1 VAYREVIEDG
11 PGAKI
16 SSVGTVLATSRGLL
30 FFKPFANEFDPLGY
44 ANFSYKFRDPVTG
57 LESSEVTV
65 SFAVSP
71 VNDAPRA
78 LPLSVSVNKLSQD
91 EVTVRLDAIDNDV
104 ADPLSMSYAPS
115 FSDTLYSKITVW
127 PVFGDVLQVPDRAPI
142 LSESENYAF
151 KSSYASQVDSAP
163 LTTDRRHTPHN
174 KQAPYSGAATTLRA
188 TVVRPRPSRHPRS
201 NLNLNLGRAYV
212 EPVEQLWRRV

>member
-1 VAYREVIEDG
+1 MLEVVITELPVRGEIFQAVNMTEMFGGPVAYREVIEEG

-16 SSVGTVLATSRGLL
+16 DTVGTVLTTSRGLL
-30 FFKPFANEFDPLGY
+30 FFTPFANEFDPLGY
-44 ANFSYKFRDPVTG
+44 ANFSYIFRDPATG

-71 VNDAPRA
+71 VNDAPQA

-104 ADPLSMSYAPS
+104 ADPLSMSYAPA
-115 FSDTLYSKITVW
+115 FSDTLYSKITDW
-127 PVFGDVLQVPDRAPI
+127 PAFGDVLQVSDRASI

-151 KSSYASQVDSAP
+151 KSRYASQVDSAR
-163 LTTDRRHTPHN
+163 LTTDR
-174 KQAPYSGAATTLRA
+174 
-188 TVVRPRPSRHPRS
+188 
-201 NLNLNLGRAYV
+201 
-212 EPVEQLWRRV
+212 